1 MTPKRRRRP
10 NRPAPPWLPDWK
22 REQSYPRTLS
32 LDEWRW
38 QFLRRRREYQDA
50 YEAAPDEG
58 WESAFLA
65 AGKTWTAEIRSATPQ
80 QKRKYGVPHLLDP
93 ATPKVPLGYFR
104 QAPAIIQG
112 ASHGMIHQWNE
123 TGFTLALVDLTAPLD
138 PQLSKLARMLTA
150 KAKERGFRP
159 KRADQPLWRR
169 HLRVLDA
176 YAVGA
181 SPDAIGA
188 NLHDDMPPKSTVSR
202 WHRAAKAKQK
212 QLTDRVKN

>member
-1 MTPKRRRRP
+1 MGRTSSGRVGRQEIEGDTDQEADCAMTPKRRRRP

-80 QKRKYGVPHLLDP
+80 QK
-93 ATPKVPLGYFR
+93 
-104 QAPAIIQG
+104 
-112 ASHGMIHQWNE
+112 
-123 TGFTLALVDLTAPLD
+123 
-138 PQLSKLARMLTA
+138 
-150 KAKERGFRP
+150 
-159 KRADQPLWRR
+159 
-169 HLRVLDA
+169 
-176 YAVGA
+176 
-181 SPDAIGA
+181 
-188 NLHDDMPPKSTVSR
+188 
-202 WHRAAKAKQK
+202 
-212 QLTDRVKN
+212 